1 MGITSFEII
10 KFRHTKHQGTKHQT
24 TPRYLLNCKPS
35 TNKVKNV
42 VYIELPEYKS
52 KNIQVAINKSGRV
65 SVNASKTNIID
76 TGRNGQ
82 RKTTVHV
89 EQNFDLPE
97 YLVKENL
104 LKEVKS
110 KFDSGR
116 LTFSFPE
123 KPVGVKM
130 QIHFDEDEQMTK
142 QNEEQSCEENTDEP
156 SEVVKKMVSEI
167 ESNENQNKSTNEVE
181 KIDFEIVKIADADGN
196 SEISIE

>member
-1 MGITSFEII
+1 MG
-10 KFRHTKHQGTKHQT
+10 
-24 TPRYLLNCKPS
+24 
-35 TNKVKNV
+35 
-42 VYIELPEYKS
+42 
-52 KNIQVAINKSGRV
+52 
-65 SVNASKTNIID
+65 
-76 TGRNGQ
+76 

-89 EQNFDLPE
+89 EQIFDLPE

-116 LTFSFPE
+116 LIFSFPE

-130 QIHFDEDEQMTK
+130 QIHFDDDEQMTNK
-142 QNEEQSCEENTDEP
+142 YEENTDEP

-167 ESNENQNKSTNEVE
+167 ESNENQNKSENEVE

-196 SEISIE
+196 SEIGIE